1 MKNIIRFKLLLY
13 LAVIIQSCTG
23 LSGERSSKKP
33 NIVIIFIDDM
43 GYADPSCF
51 GNPFMKTPNMDAL
64 ASEGIKFTNFYVNSP
79 ICSPSRVG
87 INTGK
92 YPMRYKIHSYI
103 NWSYNNKARGMA
115 DFLDPAAP
123 TIARTLQ
130 QNGYATAH
138 FGKWHMGGGRDLS
151 YAPLPSEYGFDRS
164 FVSHVGWG
172 DRLLPEG
179 SKVETGGADSA
190 TAKIVFCEKYES
202 TRVFVDSAL
211 AFIGRH
217 KDQPFYVNLFP
228 KDVHDPHN
236 PAPEMQEKYSSL
248 TDNPFQQK
256 FLAVLEETDKQIGR
270 FVKGLEDVGLLESTI
285 IIFTSDN
292 GPTDWPYY
300 YKTNRYP
307 KGYEGNLYPP
317 GFAGNFKGRKWSLY
331 EGGIRMPFIVSWKG
345 HIPEGAT
352 DDKTIIAAT
361 DLFPS
366 ICSIIGVEWPQGLDG
381 MDKSQAL
388 LGSPM
393 DVKDPIMWEYNSY
406 PGDNILQPGN
416 TDFISPNLAMREGKW
431 KLLINADSTDAQL
444 FNLDIDPEETKN
456 LVEQEPEL
464 VKDMS
469 SRLIAWRHTMPVP
482 IRNDNLQQ

>member
-1 MKNIIRFKLLLY
+1 MKSFIKLNLLL
-13 LAVIIQSCTG
+13 LLVVIIQSCSG
-23 LSGERSSKKP
+23 LSADKQSERP
-33 NIVIIFIDDM
+33 NVVIIFIDDM

-51 GNPFMKTPNMDAL
+51 GNPLMKTPNIDAL

-115 DFLDPAAP
+115 DFLDPTAP

-130 QNGYATAH
+130 QNGYVTAH

-151 YAPLPSEYGFDRS
+151 YAPLPGEYGFNKS

-172 DRLLPEG
+172 DRLLPKG
-179 SKVETGGADSA
+179 SNVEIGGADSA

-211 AFIGRH
+211 AFIGRQ

-236 PAPEMQEKYSSL
+236 PVPGMQEKYSSL
-248 TDNPFQQK
+248 TDNPFQQN
-256 FLAVLEETDKQIGR
+256 FLAVLEETDIQIGR
-270 FVKGLEDVGLLESTI
+270 FIKGLEDMGLLENTI

-300 YKTNRYP
+300 YETKRYP
-307 KGYEGNLYPP
+307 EGYEGGLYPP
-317 GFAGNFKGRKWSLY
+317 GFAGDFKGRKWSLY

-352 DDKTIIAAT
+352 DNKTIIAAT

-366 ICSIIGVEWPQGLDG
+366 ICSIIGVEWPEDLDG
-381 MDKSQAL
+381 RDKSLAL
-388 LGSPM
+388 LGTPM

-416 TDFISPNLAMREGKW
+416 PDFISPNLAMREGKW

-456 LVEQEPEL
+456 LVGQEPEL
-464 VKDMS
+464 ARDMAT
-469 SRLIAWRHTMPVP
+469 RLIAWRRTMPVA
-482 IRNDNLQQ
+482 IRKD